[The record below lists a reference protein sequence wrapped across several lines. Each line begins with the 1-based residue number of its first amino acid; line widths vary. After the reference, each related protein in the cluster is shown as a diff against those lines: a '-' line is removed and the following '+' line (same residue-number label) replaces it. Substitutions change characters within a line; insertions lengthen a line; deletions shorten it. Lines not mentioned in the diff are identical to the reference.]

1 MSSVVERRNS
11 LEGIDSVAHQ
21 HLTPANKSRHIPHL
35 PASFYERSEL
45 LSKVRDAGF
54 SRITSPDAV
63 LACLLCRVSAS
74 LSPGISIPNGSLNF
88 VAALIGESGTGKSVA
103 FQAAR
108 DLLPDIGTMVDGWGI
123 GSGQGIVK
131 TIVGKAD
138 EKGHCEIVN
147 SRVLFEADEGE
158 QLLRVGKQDQSIT
171 MATIRSAWS
180 GGPLGQTN
188 ASEGLTRNVAAG
200 KYRFA
205 LLIALQPNF
214 AAELLSGVG
223 GGDPQR
229 FLFMAVQNPNQPNV
243 LPEFPESISPIHL
256 PDDVSAVLVVDPAV
270 TAMITDYRVG
280 KQRGE
285 IVNDPLDSHKHL
297 LTLKTAGLLALLHDD
312 DITIEWWGMARQVVE
327 VSIGVRNFVVENAR
341 TQRQSAQIERATT
354 EIVYRAAIDANREQ
368 GVLESMLR
376 SMNNFMLN
384 SGGPVNRSALAN
396 ACAGKHKQVVPID
409 DAIDEGLKRGQFVRV
424 GGLFG
429 LAARN

>member
-1 MSSVVERRNS
+1 MEHIPASVRQLMNPES
-11 LEGIDSVAHQ
+11 
-21 HLTPANKSRHIPHL
+21 KSRHLPHL
-35 PASFYERSEL
+35 PSSFYEQSEL
-45 LSKVRDAGF
+45 LAKVRDAGF

-88 VAALIGESGTGKSVA
+88 IAALVGESGTGKSVA

-108 DLLPDIGTMVDGWGI
+108 DLLPDIGTVVDGWGI

-131 TIVGKAD
+131 TITGKAD

-200 KYRFA
+200 RYRFA
-205 LLIALQPNF
+205 LAIGLQPNF
-214 AAELLSGVG
+214 AAELLQGVH

-229 FLFMAVQNPNQPNV
+229 FLFMAVQNPLQPNN
-243 LPEFPESISPIHL
+243 LPEFPQPIAPL
-256 PDDVSAVLVVDPAV
+256 SLTDDMSTVLIVDPDV
-270 TAMITDYRVG
+270 TAMIKNHRVR

-285 IVNDPLDSHKHL
+285 INDDPMDSHKHL
-297 LTLKTAGLLALLHDD
+297 LTLKTAGLLAFLHGD
-312 DITIEWWGMARQVVE
+312 DITPRWWKMALQVVE
-327 VSIGVRNFVVENAR
+327 VSTEVRNYVVENAR
-341 TQRQSAQIERATT
+341 AQRQSAQMERAAT
-354 EIVYRAAIDANREQ
+354 EINHRAVIDANREQ
-368 GVLESMLR
+368 EVLESMLK
-376 SMNNFMLN
+376 SMGRFMLN
-384 SGGPVNRSALAN
+384 SAGPVNRSALAN
-396 ACAGKHKQVVPID
+396 ACAGKHRQLVPVD
-409 DAIDEGLKRGQFVRV
+409 DAINEGLERGQFVRV

-429 LAARN
+429 LAVRN